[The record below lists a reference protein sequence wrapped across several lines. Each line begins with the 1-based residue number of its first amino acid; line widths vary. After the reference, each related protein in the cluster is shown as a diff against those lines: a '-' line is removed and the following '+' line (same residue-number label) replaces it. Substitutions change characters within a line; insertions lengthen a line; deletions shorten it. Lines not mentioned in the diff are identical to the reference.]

1 MKMGARPL
9 ELMPVDL
16 SPAGVARSL
25 LWPSAAM
32 HAYGQYTE
40 VRRRARRRTVAAGH
54 AISCRRACNVRKGAH
69 HGAVLK
75 TMWKRRLVKVFAMVA
90 GLCHREKGRP
100 AAPTGL

>member
-32 HAYGQYTE
+32 QHLRKRTY
-40 VRRRARRRTVAAGH
+40 VREDLCARGSVGPRGSQRQNSRALLEQVWLCGFVALSNHVHRRTARKWLPTAH
-54 AISCRRACNVRKGAH
+54 ISGEPSGSRS
-69 HGAVLK
+69 
-75 TMWKRRLVKVFAMVA
+75 
-90 GLCHREKGRP
+90 
-100 AAPTGL
+100 